1 MTITSGGATARG
13 SSPNGTSA
21 GADGRVRG
29 PARGAGH
36 HGPLTEAA
44 AQLQAVT
51 LEVDPG
57 MLPDLVRAG
66 GRPERYLWGRSDLT
80 LLGVGE
86 ALRLSLPAGWASPAH
101 ASLVRA
107 ALGAVRTEDDLC
119 VPGSGPVALGALP
132 YDPGRPGHLSMPQL
146 VVARHHGTA
155 WATVTGPTGAHGS
168 PRTIR
173 RRVEQQLAEL
183 RAEPREGTLPDRFE
197 LGANM
202 PHVDWK
208 HLVARAVKE
217 MEGGSLSKV
226 VLARQV
232 GVRANRPF
240 VLHDV
245 LSRLASLYPSCAVFH
260 VEGFL
265 GASPETLLRRRGAQ
279 VESHPLA
286 GTVARSGDPATDE
299 ALVAALMSSP
309 KDRHEHQLVVDE
321 IVATLRPICASL
333 DVPDAPSV
341 MPLRNVS
348 HLGTDIRGTLR
359 SSPAHDALLQDASSH
374 DRLRHDGEPGNGRRE
389 LTATG
394 PGAGAR
400 LGDGHLADGQLAD
413 GQLPTSLEIAALLQ
427 PTPAV
432 GGLPM
437 GAALDWQRDNEGFD
451 RGTYAGP
458 VGWVDSRG
466 DGEWVLGLRCASV
479 SGNSATLY
487 AGNGI
492 VAGSDPDAELA
503 ETQLKL
509 QALLAAL
516 VRP

>member
-1 MTITSGGATARG
+1 MLHDDHFRRGDRPGPSAESTGA
-13 SSPNGTSA
+13 P
-21 GADGRVRG
+21 ADGRG
-29 PARGAGH
+29 QGQARGARP
-36 HGPLTEAA
+36 HGPLAEAA
-44 AQLQAVT
+44 GQLQAIT
-51 LEVDPG
+51 LEIDPG

-66 GRPERYLWGRSDLT
+66 GRPERYLWGRNELT

-101 ASLVRA
+101 TSEVKA
-107 ALGAVRTEDDLC
+107 ALAAVRTEDDLC
-119 VPGSGPVALGALP
+119 VPGSGPVAIGALP
-132 YDPGRPGHLSMPQL
+132 YDPARPGHLNMPQL
-146 VVARHHGTA
+146 VVALHHGTA
-155 WATVTGPTGAHGS
+155 WATVTGPSEAHSS
-168 PRTIR
+168 PRTVR
-173 RRVEQQLAEL
+173 QRVERQLADL
-183 RAEPREGTLPDRFE
+183 RDEPKDGTLPDRFE

-265 GASPETLLRRRGAQ
+265 GASPETLLRRTGAR

-309 KDRHEHQLVVDE
+309 KDRREHQLVVDE
-321 IVATLRPICASL
+321 IVATLQPICASL

-348 HLGTDIRGTLR
+348 HLGTHIRGTLR
-359 SSPAHDALLQDASSH
+359 SSPALDARFQGAISQGAPSH
-374 DRLRHDGEPGNGRRE
+374 ERLHHDGEGSNGRRD
-389 LTATG
+389 LTVTGPSPGPSRRRAARRRAVSHQSRDRRPPSAHSGGRRPTDGSRPGLATG
-394 PGAGAR
+394 
-400 LGDGHLADGQLAD
+400 
-413 GQLPTSLEIAALLQ
+413 
-427 PTPAV
+427 
-432 GGLPM
+432 
-437 GAALDWQRDNEGFD
+437 QR
-451 RGTYAGP
+451 
-458 VGWVDSRG
+458 
-466 DGEWVLGLRCASV
+466 GLR
-479 SGNSATLY
+479 
-487 AGNGI
+487 
-492 VAGSDPDAELA
+492 
-503 ETQLKL
+503 
-509 QALLAAL
+509 
-516 VRP
+516 

>member
-13 SSPNGTSA
+13 SSPKGTGA
-21 GADGRVRG
+21 GADGRARG
-29 PARGAGH
+29 PARGAGPH
-36 HGPLTEAA
+36 RLLAEAA

-66 GRPERYLWGRSDLT
+66 GRPERYLWGRNEMT

-101 ASLVRA
+101 TSEVKA
-107 ALGAVRTEDDLC
+107 ALAAVRTEDDLC
-119 VPGSGPVALGALP
+119 VPGSGPVAIGALP
-132 YDPGRPGHLSMPQL
+132 YDPSRPGHLSIPKL

-155 WATVTGPTGAHGS
+155 WATVTGAIEAHGS
-168 PRTIR
+168 PRTVR
-173 RRVEQQLAEL
+173 QQVEQQLADL
-183 RAEPREGTLPDRFE
+183 RHEPREGTLPDRFE

-208 HLVARAVKE
+208 HLVARAVEK

-265 GASPETLLRRRGAQ
+265 GASPETLLRRTGAQ

-309 KDRHEHQLVVDE
+309 KDRREHQLVVDE
-321 IVATLRPICASL
+321 IVATLQPICASL

-359 SSPAHDALLQDASSH
+359 GSLAHDP
-374 DRLRHDGEPGNGRRE
+374 LRHDGEPGNGRRGP
-389 LTATG
+389 AMAGPSTG
-394 PGAGAR
+394 AYPGVGQPGNGQLGNGH
-400 LGDGHLADGQLAD
+400 LGDGEHADGQL
-413 GQLPTSLEIAALLQ
+413 LTSLEIAALLQ

-437 GAALDWQRDNEGFD
+437 GAALDWQRENEGFD

-458 VGWVDSRG
+458 VGWVDCRG
-466 DGEWVLGLRCASV
+466 DGEWVLGLRCATV
-479 SGNSATLY
+479 SGNNATLY